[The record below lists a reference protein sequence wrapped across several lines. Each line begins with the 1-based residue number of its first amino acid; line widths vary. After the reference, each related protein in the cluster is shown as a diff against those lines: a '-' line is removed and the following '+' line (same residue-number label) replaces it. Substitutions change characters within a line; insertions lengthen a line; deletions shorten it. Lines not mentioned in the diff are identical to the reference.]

1 MKIFKIIS
9 ACSFALLVAF
19 VIPTVTEA
27 INVNYLN
34 SLIVDTVIDT
44 INVNDLTAFIFGSGG
59 ALLAMPP
66 FVRPTQIQLQP
77 QQVQGQRNLWN
88 MGGNTDLSLVNNM
101 TQAAKINSVNNAL
114 GNTAIGQQQGSTRVI
129 YDALPLNAL
138 TFQLNFFENVQTRV
152 FPFTNLNQNRL
163 NPGESLSITRM
174 YFCVM
179 TAAAPPTVTLIAPLA
194 TAAATAGLYG
204 SNFSINIA
212 QQEVVK
218 KYPLMSMQ
226 STFNKS
232 SSFANND
239 IIEFDNYII
248 IPPQLEFTVQVNLPT
263 YVAVANNFLVCVI
276 EGLGSLLAPKVTL

>member
-1 MKIFKIIS
+1 MKNFKIFA
-9 ACSFALLVAF
+9 ACLLALFVALL
-19 VIPTVTEA
+19 IPTITEA
-27 INVNYLN
+27 INVN
-34 SLIVDTVIDT
+34 DM
-44 INVNDLTAFIFGSGG
+44 TAFLFGSGG

-66 FVRPTQIQLQP
+66 FVRPTQIQLTP
-77 QQVQGQRNLWN
+77 TQQQGQRNLWN
-88 MGGNTDLSLVNNM
+88 MGGNQDLSLVNNM
-101 TQAAKINSVNNAL
+101 TQAAKINAVNNSL

-138 TFQLNFFENVQTRV
+138 AFQLNFFENVQTRV

-179 TAAAPPTVTLIAPLA
+179 TAAAPPTVTLVAPLA
-194 TAAATAGLYG
+194 TAAAGLYA

-263 YVAVANNFLVCVI
+263 YAALANQFLVCVI